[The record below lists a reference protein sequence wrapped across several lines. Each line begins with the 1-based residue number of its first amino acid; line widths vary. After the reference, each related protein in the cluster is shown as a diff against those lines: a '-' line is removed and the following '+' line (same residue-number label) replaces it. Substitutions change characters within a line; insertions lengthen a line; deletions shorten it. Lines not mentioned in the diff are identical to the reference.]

1 MRARSRRG
9 AVRAQ
14 QADDFA
20 AAHFQ
25 RDVAHHEALA
35 VTFLQPPDNQGASGA
50 CVFHHCFPAEGE
62 APGPEAGAGAPAA
75 GPVRRHCW
83 VQGLE
88 HAPGHWPGL
97 LVEWRRS
104 EAGVWEGRVVYLV
117 TDAGAPVLVEAW
129 LAAAHLAP
137 G

>member
-1 MRARSRRG
+1 MGRRDGMTLAERARAGRPG
-9 AVRAQ
+9 
-14 QADDFA
+14 
-20 AAHFQ
+20 
-25 RDVAHHEALA
+25 
-35 VTFLQPPDNQGASGA
+35 QGAA
-50 CVFHHCFPAEGE
+50 PPAEE
-62 APGPEAGAGAPAA
+62 TALDPPAA

-97 LVEWRRS
+97 LVEWRRG

-117 TDAGAPVLVEAW
+117 TDGGAPVLVEAW
-129 LAAAHLAP
+129 LTAAHLAP